1 MLDINPLVS
10 ICCISYNQEKYIGQ
24 CLEGFLKQKT
34 NFEFEILVF
43 DDASNDSTQDIIKEY
58 VSKQT
63 NIKTFLQTENQW
75 SKGKYGLLEL
85 LSAASTSKYIA
96 ICEGDDYWTDPLKL
110 QKQVDFLE
118 TNPEFAMTFHK
129 VKIYNEIE
137 HKFEEDTINDLTK
150 EDTNLQDLLRG
161 NYIRTVS
168 AVIRNTSQ
176 LASLIDKIKTATP
189 GDWLLFIIIASTGK
203 IKYMNQEMAV
213 YRISYSGVWST
224 IDNKQ
229 RKYHK
234 ELLNGY
240 EFLYKFLKKD
250 DYAIVYHSHMHY
262 IGLAAII
269 NKENK
274 KFARFI
280 AYKILLYYRI
290 LKFRY
295 FGGSKY
301 LTE

>member
-1 MLDINPLVS
+1 MQQATFTWNLIIADDFSTDGTRDILMEYRGKYPDKIQL
-10 ICCISYNQEKYIGQ
+10 ILQEKNVGAAQNWID
-24 CLEGFLKQKT
+24 L
-34 NFEFEILVF
+34 
-43 DDASNDSTQDIIKEY
+43 
-58 VSKQT
+58 
-63 NIKTFLQTENQW
+63 IKTPC
-75 SKGKYGLLEL
+75 
-85 LSAASTSKYIA
+85 SKYIA
-96 ICEGDDYWTDPLKL
+96 YFEGDDYWTDPYKL

-118 TNPEFAMTFHK
+118 ANPEYSMTFHK

-137 HKFEEDTINDLTK
+137 HKFEEDVINDLTK
-150 EDTNLQDLLRG
+150 EDTNLHDLLKG

-203 IKYMNQEMAV
+203 TKYMNQEMAV

-240 EFLYKFLKKD
+240 EFLFKYLKKD

>member
-1 MLDINPLVS
+1 MDQPTLSVCLITYNHKEFIRKAIEGVLMQQATFTWNLIIADDFSTDGTRDILMEYRGKYPDKIQL
-10 ICCISYNQEKYIGQ
+10 ILQEKNVGAAQNWID
-24 CLEGFLKQKT
+24 L
-34 NFEFEILVF
+34 
-43 DDASNDSTQDIIKEY
+43 
-58 VSKQT
+58 
-63 NIKTFLQTENQW
+63 IKTPC
-75 SKGKYGLLEL
+75 
-85 LSAASTSKYIA
+85 SKYIA
-96 ICEGDDYWTDPLKL
+96 YFEGDDYWTDPYKL

-118 TNPEFAMTFHK
+118 ANPEYSMTFHK

-137 HKFEEDTINDLTK
+137 HKFEEDVINDLTK
-150 EDTNLQDLLRG
+150 EDTNLHDLLKG

-240 EFLYKFLKKD
+240 EFLYKYLKKD

>member
-1 MLDINPLVS
+1 M
-10 ICCISYNQEKYIGQ
+10 
-24 CLEGFLKQKT
+24 
-34 NFEFEILVF
+34 
-43 DDASNDSTQDIIKEY
+43 A
-58 VSKQT
+58 
-63 NIKTFLQTENQW
+63 
-75 SKGKYGLLEL
+75 LEL
-85 LSAASTSKYIA
+85 LTVCLITYNHEKFVAQAIESILMQETNFQWKLVIADDCSTDSTRKIVSKYKEKFSEKIHLIYQETNLGPAQNFIDLITYPVSKYIA
-96 ICEGDDYWTDPLKL
+96 YLEGDDYWTDPYKL